1 MKAQGHSEYAN
12 RPGKGPQRFPWM
24 PVVIAVVAVA
34 IVVGGIIVGVS
45 LGIRFF

>member
-1 MKAQGHSEYAN
+1 MKAQGDSAYAN

-24 PVVIAVVAVA
+24 PVVIAVVAAA
-34 IVVGGIIVGVS
+34 IVVGGIVVGIA